1 MSERTA
7 YENISQNSVFSVY
20 ALRDSSR
27 FNSSFSRVNE
37 VMGYNDFY
45 WYIDDTY
52 HSAIQILLSN
62 DGWFSDDFEQDN
74 IGELKFTFTIES
86 HPEFF
91 I

>member
-1 MSERTA
+1 MSEKTV
-7 YENISQNSVFSVY
+7 YENISPNSVFNVY
-20 ALRDSSR
+20 AVINPNQIISP
-27 FNSSFSRVNE
+27 SRVHE
-37 VMGYNDFY
+37 VMGYNGHY

-52 HSAIQILLSN
+52 HSAIQALISN
-62 DGWFSDDFEQDN
+62 NAWPSDDFEQDN

>member
-1 MSERTA
+1 MSEKTV
-7 YENISQNSVFSVY
+7 YENISPNSVFSVY
-20 ALRDSSR
+20 AAINPNQIISS
-27 FNSSFSRVNE
+27 SHVNE
-37 VMGYNDFY
+37 VMGYNDRY

-52 HSAIQILLSN
+52 HNAIQALLSN
-62 DGWFSDDFEQDN
+62 NACLSDDLGQDN

>member
-1 MSERTA
+1 MSEKTA

-20 ALRDSSR
+20 ALVDLCHY
-27 FNSSFSRVNE
+27 NFSYVNE
-37 VMGYNDFY
+37 VMGYNGFY

-62 DGWFSDDFEQDN
+62 KGWPSDDFELDN
-74 IGELKFTFTIES
+74 IGKLKFTFTIES

>member
-1 MSERTA
+1 MSEKTA
-7 YENISQNSVFSVY
+7 YENTSLNSVFSVY
-20 ALRDSSR
+20 ALIDSSQP
-27 FNSSFSRVNE
+27 NLSRVKE
-37 VMGYNDFY
+37 VMGHNDRY

-52 HSAIQILLSN
+52 HSAIQALLSN
-62 DGWFSDDFEQDN
+62 DGWPSDDFEQDN

>member
-1 MSERTA
+1 MSEKTA
-7 YENISQNSVFSVY
+7 YENISPNSVFSVY
-20 ALRDSSR
+20 ALIDPSPP
-27 FNSSFSRVNE
+27 NFSRINE
-37 VMGYNDFY
+37 VMGYSDRY

-52 HSAIQILLSN
+52 HSAIQTLLSN
-62 DGWFSDDFEQDN
+62 GGWFSDDFEQDN